1 MRCRGSADRAG
12 TNLYRIGRRLGYGRP
27 MRWSRGVLVA
37 LWGVACGGDS
47 SADGSA
53 GSDTGSSEAD
63 ADVSVDD
70 DGPGPGSVDDDNTD
84 PDTSP
89 DDDSSDDDAAD
100 ESSTGD
106 GPVVDCDDLPA
117 AITADGMR
125 VHLEALAQ
133 IATDNGGNRAV
144 GTPGFDASAD
154 YVRAQLEDVGYTA
167 SMQSFDVDVFVV
179 GGPSTLEWQGEVAW
193 TEGTDYQ
200 VAPYSGAG
208 SVTTTAS
215 VVDLDLGP
223 GNGSTSGCEG
233 GDFAGFDAGDIAVIQ
248 RGECFLSQ
256 KVLNAQAA
264 GASGVVL
271 FNQGNTE
278 DRMGMWVATLGAETN
293 VEIPVVLTTYAV
305 GEGIAQAGGSVTIAL
320 EVDAGVETRSTA
332 NVIIESAGGDAN
344 DVLMLGAHLDSVP
357 AGPGINDNGSG
368 SAALLE
374 VARALQACETTRKV
388 RFAWWGAEEVG
399 LVGSGIYVD
408 SLDQMQRDAIAL
420 YMNFDMIGSPNWVR
434 FRYDGD
440 GSAFGDPGPM
450 GSAELEQVFA
460 DWFDGM
466 GLETEETAFDG
477 RSDYGP
483 FVAAGIASGGLAT
496 GAEGTKSPL
505 QAEVYGGVAG
515 EPYDACYHAACDG
528 EDNVDLEILEAMGGA
543 IAHAVTLYALP

>member
-1 MRCRGSADRAG
+1 
-12 TNLYRIGRRLGYGRP
+12 
-27 MRWSRGVLVA
+27 MRWSMGIVVA
-37 LWGVACGGDS
+37 LSGVACGGDS

-53 GSDTGSSEAD
+53 GSDTGTAGDDAD
-63 ADVSVDD
+63 ATADDD
-70 DGPGPGSVDDDNTD
+70 DGPGPSSADDDG
-84 PDTSP
+84 PDADTA
-89 DDDSSDDDAAD
+89 DDDAVTEEDD
-100 ESSTGD
+100 EDGDSSTGD
-106 GPVVDCDDLPA
+106 EPIVDCDDLPA
-117 AITADGMR
+117 SITADAIL

-133 IATDNGGNRAV
+133 IAADNGGNRAV
-144 GTPGFDASAD
+144 GTPGYDASAE
-154 YVRAQLEDVGYTA
+154 YVRAQLEDAGYTA

-179 GGPSTLEWQGEVAW
+179 NGPSTLEWPGEISW

-248 RGECFLSQ
+248 RGNCFLSQ

-271 FNQGNTE
+271 FNQGDTE
-278 DRMGMWVATLGAETN
+278 DREGMWLATLGEDTN
-293 VEIPVVLTTYAV
+293 VDIPVVLTTYAV
-305 GEGIAQAGGSVTIAL
+305 GEAIAQAGGSVTIAL

-332 NVIIESAGGDAN
+332 NVIVETAGGDEN
-344 DVLMLGAHLDSVP
+344 DVIMLGAHLDSVP

-368 SAALLE
+368 SASILAI
-374 VARALQACETTRKV
+374 ARALQSCEPTRKV

-399 LVGSGIYVD
+399 LVGSGVYVA

-420 YMNFDMIGSPNWVR
+420 YLNLDMVASPNWVR

-440 GSAFGDPGPM
+440 GSAFGTAGPM
-450 GSAELEQVFA
+450 GSAELEQVFV
-460 DWFDGM
+460 DWFDGL
-466 GLETEETAFDG
+466 GLPSEETPFDG

-483 FVAAGIASGGLAT
+483 FVEAGIAAGGLAT

-505 QAEVYGGVAG
+505 QAETYGGMAG
-515 EPYDACYHAACDG
+515 EPYDACYHAQCDDI
-528 EDNVDLEILEAMGGA
+528 DNVDLEVLEGLAGA
-543 IAHAVTLYALP
+543 AAHAVSVYALP

>member
-1 MRCRGSADRAG
+1 
-12 TNLYRIGRRLGYGRP
+12 
-27 MRWSRGVLVA
+27 MRWSTGVLVA
-37 LWGVACGGDS
+37 LWGVGCRGYQPI
-47 SADGSA
+47 DGT
-53 GSDTGSSEAD
+53 GSDTGSGESDPD
-63 ADVSVDD
+63 ASADD
-70 DGPGPGSVDDDNTD
+70 DGPGPGSADDDDTD

-89 DDDSSDDDAAD
+89 DDDSSDDDD
-100 ESSTGD
+100 DSESSSTGD
-106 GPVVDCDDLPA
+106 EPVVDCNDLPA
-117 AITADGMR
+117 AITADG
-125 VHLEALAQ
+125 VLEHLEAFAQ
-133 IATDNGGNRAV
+133 IAADNGGNRSV
-144 GTPGFDASAD
+144 GTPGYDASAE
-154 YVRAQLEDVGYTA
+154 YVRAQLEDAGYTA

-179 GGPSTLEWQGEVAW
+179 NGPSTLEWEGEVLW

-278 DRMGMWVATLGAETN
+278 DRMGMWVATLGEETN

-305 GEGIAQAGGSVTIAL
+305 GEAIAAGGGSVTIVL
-320 EVDAGVETRSTA
+320 EVDAGVETRTTA
-332 NVIIESAGGDAN
+332 NVIIESAGGDEN
-344 DVLMLGAHLDSVP
+344 DVIMLGAHLDSVP
-357 AGPGINDNGSG
+357 AGPGINDNASG
-368 SAALLE
+368 SAALIE
-374 VARALQACETTRKV
+374 IARAVSSCAPTRKL

-399 LVGSGIYVD
+399 LVGSGVYVD

-420 YMNFDMIGSPNWVR
+420 YLNLDMVASPNWVR

-440 GSAFGDPGPM
+440 GSAFGTPGPM
-450 GSAELEQVFA
+450 GSAELEQVFL
-460 DWFDGM
+460 DWFDGL
-466 GLETEETAFDG
+466 GLPSDESPFDG

-483 FVAAGIASGGLAT
+483 FVEAGIAAGGLAT

-505 QAEVYGGVAG
+505 QAETYGGMAG
-515 EPYDACYHAACDG
+515 EAYDACYHAACDDI
-528 EDNVDLEILEAMGGA
+528 DNVDLDVLEGIAQA
-543 IAHAVTLYALP
+543 SAHAISVYALP